1 MKKILRNG
9 IRNLPSRWVC
19 NCPNCGCQ
27 LEYDRSEIHHS
38 GSEFKNMP
46 PFVMCPECHQ
56 HLRHSESSKCHMNN
70 IGTMQ
75 T

>member
-27 LEYDRSEIHHS
+27 FEYDRSEIQS
-38 GSEFKNMP
+38 VCIKNMP
-46 PFVMCPECHQ
+46 AFVECPECHQ
-56 HLRHSESSKCHMNN
+56 HLRHSDSSRCQMNN
-70 IGTMQ
+70 LGTMQ